1 MRLVFW
7 IICSGLNY
15 FSASLCHALTHPVS
29 TRHGTTLLFF
39 FFFLTPNLYFGCFYA
54 AFTYIQ
60 ILENEWT
67 PLTHPHP
74 PNVYHSLGHLTR
86 LATPAHFSLCSY
98 EQMSAILKPDN
109 NLSAILRPKCHWW
122 GWRELMEV
130 ADVTGVAWQQICV
143 SSWQVLAASP
153 VSGDGWTHS
162 SGVFRLSWLCLAF
175 SLCLSLFLWLSLTD
189 GRCFRKQ
196 NEIISK
202 VNWTSS
208 KYLSCQINL

>member
-1 MRLVFW
+1 MRWLILFQPDMAPR
-7 IICSGLNY
+7 CS
-15 FSASLCHALTHPVS
+15 
-29 TRHGTTLLFF
+29 FF

-122 GWRELMEV
+122 GWRELMMEV

-162 SGVFRLSWLCLAF
+162 SGVFRSSWLCLAF
-175 SLCLSLFLWLSLTD
+175 SLCLSLFLRLSLTD